1 MKIVVVGCGKI
12 GRTIIASL
20 VNERHDVMAVD
31 VNASVVEEIRN
42 SHDIIAI
49 VGNGTEYDILKEVGT
64 DKAELFI
71 AVTNSDE
78 LNMLSCFA
86 AKRMG
91 AKHTVARI
99 RELEN
104 NNDSLN
110 FMKQQLNLSM
120 AINPERMAAEAM
132 FNVLKLPSASK
143 VEVFPGSKLEMIEV
157 QLKQNSPLD
166 GVSLIELRKQ
176 NKYNFLV
183 CAVERDGEI
192 HIPNGSFKLKNEDR
206 LGIILNKK
214 DAVKALKQIGLAT
227 TPVKD
232 IMILGAG
239 TVSTYLAQM
248 LISARM
254 SVKLIDSD
262 IEVCD
267 QVCEVL
273 PDSAT
278 VIHGNGMSQ
287 ELLIEEGILNTDG
300 FVALTGKDEINILM
314 SFYAMS
320 EKVPKII
327 TKVNLGELSPL
338 AESLGL
344 DCIIS
349 PRKIVA
355 DLIVKYARAIES
367 SMGSQIET
375 LYSIMNDMAEVME
388 FKVLSNFESANIP
401 LKEMKLHPNVLI
413 AGISREKESFI
424 PSGDDEILP
433 GDNVIIIAEGRRI
446 LSLSDII
453 AR

>member
-1 MKIVVVGCGKI
+1 
-12 GRTIIASL
+12 
-20 VNERHDVMAVD
+20 
-31 VNASVVEEIRN
+31 
-42 SHDIIAI
+42 
-49 VGNGTEYDILKEVGT
+49 
-64 DKAELFI
+64 
-71 AVTNSDE
+71 
-78 LNMLSCFA
+78 
-86 AKRMG
+86 
-91 AKHTVARI
+91 
-99 RELEN
+99 
-104 NNDSLN
+104 
-110 FMKQQLNLSM
+110 
-120 AINPERMAAEAM
+120 
-132 FNVLKLPSASK
+132 
-143 VEVFPGSKLEMIEV
+143 
-157 QLKQNSPLD
+157 
-166 GVSLIELRKQ
+166 
-176 NKYNFLV
+176 
-183 CAVERDGEI
+183 
-192 HIPNGSFKLKNEDR
+192 
-206 LGIILNKK
+206 
-214 DAVKALKQIGLAT
+214 
-227 TPVKD
+227 
-232 IMILGAG
+232 
-239 TVSTYLAQM
+239 
-248 LISARM
+248 
-254 SVKLIDSD
+254 
-262 IEVCD
+262 
-267 QVCEVL
+267 
-273 PDSAT
+273 
-278 VIHGNGMSQ
+278 
-287 ELLIEEGILNTDG
+287 
-300 FVALTGKDEINILM
+300 M